1 MSLLQ
6 QIPFPW
12 QKNLWDKITSEFREK
27 RLAHAY
33 LISGAQ
39 GIGKELFAYG
49 LAKFI
54 MCSAP
59 EKLSACGSCENCKYG
74 GNIEGG
80 HPDTIA
86 LTVEEGSRDIKIDQ
100 VRSMSDFLEKT
111 SHAGQAKVAII
122 ANAHR
127 MNTGAANALLKTLE
141 EPTGNTYLL
150 LSTHLPGSLPAT
162 VRSRCHKISMEIPD
176 QKTAIDWL
184 SLHIPNQEN
193 PLALARSAQN
203 RPLYGLEL
211 SHTGG
216 LENQQQFLNKL
227 VQLSAGDTS
236 IQATVALAKKIGEQV
251 VVRYLIQ
258 VSIILVKYL
267 LTNQRSGELE
277 PKHQELL
284 SMFQQEKAVSISL
297 LPNLMRYYDQA
308 QESHRQLLG
317 NTNPNPQLIMESLLW
332 GWSQLIRSFPTR

>member
-6 QIPFPW
+6 QIPFLW
-12 QKNLWDKITSEFREK
+12 QKDLWDKLTSEFREGK
-27 RLAHAY
+27 LAHAY

-39 GIGKELFAYG
+39 GIGKEFFAYG

-59 EKLSACGSCENCKYG
+59 EKLSACGLCANCNYG
-74 GNIEGG
+74 GDGEGG

-86 LTVEEGSRDIKIDQ
+86 LTIDEGSRDIKIEQ
-100 VRSMSDFLEKT
+100 VRSMSGFLEKT
-111 SHAGQAKVAII
+111 SHAGRAKVAII

-141 EPTGNTYLL
+141 EPTENTYLL

-162 VRSRCHKISMEIPD
+162 IRSRCHKVSMQIPD
-176 QKTAIDWL
+176 QKIAIDWL
-184 SLHIPNQEN
+184 SLHIPDQED
-193 PLALARSAQN
+193 PVSLARSAQN

-211 SHTGG
+211 SHTDG
-216 LENQQQFLNKL
+216 LKNQQQFLNKL
-227 VQLSAGDTS
+227 VQLSAGETS

-267 LTNQRSGELE
+267 LTNQQSSELE
-277 PKHQELL
+277 SGHQELL
-284 SMFQQEKAVSISL
+284 SMFQAGKAVSISL
-297 LPNLMRYYDQA
+297 PLSLMRYYDQV
-308 QESHRQLLG
+308 QESHRQLLSS
-317 NTNPNPQLIMESLLW
+317 TNPNPQLIMESLLW
-332 GWSQLIRSFPTR
+332 RWSQLSRSIPTR

>member
-6 QIPFPW
+6 QIPFLW
-12 QKNLWDKITSEFREK
+12 QKELWDKLTSEFRAGK
-27 RLAHAY
+27 LAHAY

-39 GIGKELFAYG
+39 GIGKELFTYG

-59 EKLSACGSCENCKYG
+59 GKLSACGSCTNCKYNG
-74 GNIEGG
+74 EGG

-86 LTVEEGSRDIKIDQ
+86 LTIEEGSRDIKIEQ
-100 VRSMSDFLEKT
+100 VRSMSGFLEKT
-111 SHAGQAKVAII
+111 SHTGRAKVAII

-141 EPTGNTYLL
+141 EPTENTYLL

-162 VRSRCHKISMEIPD
+162 IRSRCHKVSMQTPD

-184 SLHIPNQEN
+184 SLHIPDQED

-211 SHTGG
+211 SHTDG

-227 VQLSAGDTS
+227 VQLSAGKTS
-236 IQATVALAKKIGEQV
+236 IQATVALSKKIGEQV

-258 VSIILVKYL
+258 ISIILVKYL
-267 LTNQRSGELE
+267 LTSQQSSELE
-277 PKHQELL
+277 PGQQELL
-284 SMFQQEKAVSISL
+284 SMFQPGKAVSISL
-297 LPNLMRYYDQA
+297 LLSLMGYYDQA
-308 QESHRQLLG
+308 QESHRQLLS

-332 GWSQLIRSFPTR
+332 RWSQLSRSIPTR